1 MDTKTQNRKILVRI
15 VKAIGWFLATIII
28 IFAILQAFL
37 TKGTAT
43 DLVNRYANEYIEGNL
58 SFGDVSID
66 LLSRFPKV
74 GVTLTDASITYP
86 SDTYS
91 QWEKESSAM
100 LLKFGKGRNGDP
112 DTLASFSTF
121 TTYVSL
127 LSLTKGD
134 IKISDLEL
142 TKPRI
147 FAKQFSKGI
156 ANWNL
161 VMEQS
166 KEDTSEFVLPK
177 VILEEINLRENP
189 FIILCSVP
197 DTLFGTFRLKELDF
211 KGRADITQIEKAKA
225 EIRIDNLHLAGR
237 IATDTLSYRMSEL
250 RMHKSGKDF
259 DMSLK
264 SDALAATSLAGRMKV
279 PFEMSTSME
288 LPDND
293 FNNINI
299 KSLDANLAHIP
310 FKASGSIQ
318 LKDNKTEIKATAEID
333 NFNFS
338 TFIQE
343 YGKALS
349 LPASEIETD
358 ATLSFDTKIDG
369 TYCAQTGQ
377 LPEITAELK
386 IPDSK
391 INLKKIDR
399 PFKLG
404 LLVKL
409 ATNSGKLDINLSH
422 IYLDGPGIDLK
433 FNGKAADFLGENPLY
448 TAKGNL
454 SAILD
459 TISTAIP
466 DSLGYFGSG
475 NLSGAIKA
483 QVSKKD
489 IEGGLAH
496 IAKQDISL
504 ELTADKLTLG
514 SRKDTASIR
523 LDSTLVKIS
532 AMGNTIDNSI
542 AKGERVLGISADA
555 GRIYLKYKD
564 SLRVAVRDL
573 STLVQN
579 SADFLESKKD
589 KGFYPFLGE
598 FSAKSIFVNT
608 IDSCL
613 FMVQD
618 TKDEFRIFPKAD
630 NPKIPVLKLKSTNSG
645 IYVKEK
651 ANRLGIQDINLDVQA
666 AMSTF
671 EKRQRDTTRRRAARA
686 ERVASDFDSEDIKF
700 DLGETLT
707 KYYREWAITGK
718 ANIAK
723 VRAITPLFPLENS
736 IENFSGSFSND
747 EISIDTVTVH
757 SGESNISAYGKVSR
771 LRRAILRKGI
781 INLSLGVSTTKLNAN
796 ELLAAY
802 IVGSEQFAKEPSI
815 DNANLSDE
823 EYAEL
828 ISIDTTA
835 TIDQASSGLI
845 VIPGNIEAS
854 LTVDGSNIS
863 YGHMDISKVGTLLT
877 IKDRCIQ
884 IKDCIAQTNMGQASF
899 NGFYATRSKT
909 DIKTGMNLNF
919 KDITAEKAILMMPAI
934 DTLMPMLK
942 SFQGNMN
949 CEVAA
954 TAELDTNMNFKI
966 PSLNGVI
973 RISGDG
979 MHLKTTKEL
988 QSLTKLLKFDNTK
1001 DIYVDR
1007 MSVEGLIAQSRLEIF
1022 PFEVEVDRYRLAMS
1036 GTHSM
1041 DMSYRYHVSILKS
1054 PLVLKF
1060 GIDIYGNNLDE
1071 MKYKIGKAKY
1081 KNNIPVFSK
1090 VIDEVK
1096 YDLGQSIDNIFQKG
1110 VNKAINEHSNMSA
1123 IKTMKDNI
1131 KYIAAE
1137 DMATESLDEKETN
1150 GLQTMSNLFQGIT
1163 DNIINKENTKENE

>member
-1 MDTKTQNRKILVRI
+1 MEKRKILVRI
-15 VKAIGWFLATIII
+15 AKAIGWFLATIIV

-43 DLVNRYANEYIEGNL
+43 DLVNRYANEFIEGDL
-58 SFGDVSID
+58 SFGDVSVD

-74 GVTLTDASITYP
+74 GITLTDASITYP

-100 LLKFGKGRNGDP
+100 LLKFGKGKEGAP

-127 LSLTKGD
+127 LSLAKGD

-147 FAKQFSKGI
+147 FAKQFGEGI

-166 KEDTSEFVLPK
+166 EEDTSEFILPK
-177 VILEEINLRENP
+177 VVLEEINLRENP

-197 DTLFGTFRLKELDF
+197 DTLFGTFRLKELDL
-211 KGRADITQIEKAKA
+211 KGRVDITEFAKAKA
-225 EIRIDNLHLAGR
+225 EISIDNLHLAGR

-264 SDALAATSLAGRMKV
+264 SDALAATAFAGRMKV

-299 KSLDANLAHIP
+299 KSLEANLAHIP
-310 FKASGSIQ
+310 FRASGTIHI
-318 LKDNKTEIKATAEID
+318 KDEKTEINATAGID
-333 NFNFS
+333 NFNLS

-349 LPASEIETD
+349 LPTSDIETN
-358 ATLSFDTKIDG
+358 AVLSLDTKIDG
-369 TYCAQTGQ
+369 TYCEETGE
-377 LPEITAELK
+377 LPEIRAELK

-391 INLKKIDR
+391 INLKSLGR

-409 ATNSGKLDINLSH
+409 ATNSGKLDMDLNH
-422 IYLDGPGIDLK
+422 IYLDGPGVDLK
-433 FNGKAADFLGENPLY
+433 FNGKAADLLGENPTY
-448 TAKGNL
+448 TAKGNI

-459 TISTAIP
+459 TISTALP
-466 DSLGYFGSG
+466 DSLGYFGTG
-475 NLSGAIKA
+475 NLSGSVKA
-483 QVSKKD
+483 QISQKD
-489 IEGGLAH
+489 IDGGIAQLA
-496 IAKQDISL
+496 KKDISL
-504 ELTADKLTLG
+504 EFTADKLTLG
-514 SRKDTASIR
+514 SKKDTASIR
-523 LDSTLVKIS
+523 LDSTFVRLA
-532 AMGNTIDNSI
+532 AMGNTMDDSI
-542 AKGERVLGISADA
+542 RKGERVLGVTADA
-555 GRIYLKYKD
+555 GRIYFKYKD
-564 SLRVAVRDL
+564 SLRVAVRDV
-573 STLVQN
+573 SATVQN

-598 FSAKSIFVNT
+598 FNANSIFVNT
-608 IDSCL
+608 VDSCL
-613 FMVQD
+613 FMVQK
-618 TKDEFRIFPKAD
+618 TKDEFRISPKAD
-630 NPKIPVLKLKSTNSG
+630 NPQIPVLKLKSSNSG

-651 ANRLGIQDINLDVQA
+651 ANRLGMQDVNLDVQA
-666 AMSTF
+666 AMTTY
-671 EKRQRDTTRRRAARA
+671 EKRQRDTTRRRTPRA
-686 ERVASDFDSEDIKF
+686 TRTASDFDSEDIKF

-707 KYYREWAITGK
+707 KYYREWAISGK
-718 ANIAK
+718 ANFGK

-736 IENFSGSFSND
+736 IENFRGSFTND
-747 EISIDTVTVH
+747 EISIDTVTVR
-757 SGESNISAYGKVSR
+757 SGESNISAYGKVSK

-781 INLSLGVSTTKLNAN
+781 LNLSLGVSTTKLNAN

-802 IVGSEQFAKEPSI
+802 LVGSEHLTKEPNI

-835 TIDQASSGLI
+835 TIQEASGGLI
-845 VIPGNIEAS
+845 VIPGNIEAT

-877 IKDRCIQ
+877 IKDRCVQ

-919 KDITAEKAILMMPAI
+919 KDITAEKVILMMPAI

-954 TAELDTNMNFKI
+954 TADLDTNMNFKI

-988 QSLTKLLKFDNTK
+988 QTLTKLLKFDNTK
-1001 DIYVDR
+1001 DIYVDK
-1007 MSVEGLIAQSRLEIF
+1007 MSVEGLISHSRLEVF

-1060 GIDIYGNNLDE
+1060 GVDIYGNNLDE

-1110 VNKAINEHSNMSA
+1110 VNKAISEHSNMSA

-1131 KYIAAE
+1131 KYVAAE
-1137 DMATESLDEKETN
+1137 DMATENLDEKETN
-1150 GLQTMSNLFQGIT
+1150 GLQTMSNIFQGLA
-1163 DNIINKENTKENE
+1163 NEVINKENTKENE